1 MPHDLRKNT
10 RTRQFNLPM
19 TLDGIK
25 KSPIDSS
32 EKYLL
37 MKFRKNGV
45 YWLTPSDIEDTKKL
59 VSLARQVVSG
69 GASMVQYRQKNLNS
83 SQKNHQALQLKKVCT
98 AYKVPFII
106 NDSIDIALAV
116 DADGVHIGKSDSSLK
131 IARDNLGDQKIIGV
145 SCYNDINRAQD
156 MLDNG
161 ADYVAFGRFYPS
173 QTKPE
178 APMCSPEV
186 LKVAGKQFSSSIVAI
201 GGINLD
207 NASKLINNGATHI
220 AIVDAISKAKCP
232 YVATKRLSGLFNK
245 IL

>member
-1 MPHDLRKNT
+1 
-10 RTRQFNLPM
+10 
-19 TLDGIK
+19 
-25 KSPIDSS
+25 
-32 EKYLL
+32 

-45 YWLTPSDIEDTKKL
+45 YWLTPSNIRDTKKL
-59 VSLARQVVSG
+59 VSLARQVMSG
-69 GASMVQYRQKNLNS
+69 GASIVQYRQKNLNTS
-83 SQKNHQALQLKKVCT
+83 EKHHQALQLKKVCA
-98 AYKVPFII
+98 AYRVPFII
-106 NDSIDIALAV
+106 NDSVDLALAV

-131 IARDNLGDQKIIGV
+131 TARDNLGDHKIIGV
-145 SCYNDINRAQD
+145 SCYNDIDRAQD

-173 QTKPE
+173 LTKPE

-186 LKVAGKQFSSSIVAI
+186 LKVAGEQFSSSIVAI

-207 NASKLINNGATHI
+207 NASYLINNGATHI
-220 AIVDAISKAKCP
+220 AIVDTISQAKCP